1 MGSTLSFEEFF
12 RELCSNYVWFQPASM
27 QHEPKTFEET
37 ARKVYMQYVASE
49 HFPPIQE
56 ARRHV
61 YNKLVL
67 VPGDR
72 KKVDWTKI
80 AKKELEEKEAAK
92 KPEWIPVS
100 EEEREKRLAEYKA
113 MVDALPKRWSPPE
126 MSEEE
131 KEHQGV
137 LRKKHEP
144 FVRSE
149 VETMEV
155 FNQHKMKV
163 DEARRKYF
171 KSAYPDASEEEIKAY
186 IKKFD
191 KI

>member
-1 MGSTLSFEEFF
+1 MTSFENFF
-12 RELCSNYVWFQPASM
+12 KDLCSNYVWFQPASM
-27 QHEPKTFEET
+27 QHEPKTFEDT

-72 KKVDWTKI
+72 KKVDWVKI
-80 AKKELEEKEAAK
+80 AKKELDAKEAAK
-92 KPEWIPVS
+92 NPV
-100 EEEREKRLAEYKA
+100 EPPLTGEARAKKLAEVRA
-113 MVDALPKRWSPPE
+113 AIEALPKRWSPPE
-126 MSEEE
+126 MTEEE
-131 KEHQGV
+131 KQREGA
-137 LRKKHEP
+137 EP
-144 FVRSE
+144 DEMRARTGFKRSE

>member
-1 MGSTLSFEEFF
+1 MSFENWFK
-12 RELCSNYVWFQPASM
+12 ELCSNYVWFQPASM
-27 QHEPKTFEET
+27 QHEPKTFEDT

-72 KKVDWTKI
+72 KKVDWSKK
-80 AKKELEEKEAAK
+80 AKEEMEKAEAAK
-92 KPEWIPVS
+92 QPEWIPVS
-100 EEEREKRLAEYKA
+100 EEERERRLAEYKA

-131 KEHQGV
+131 KEREGV

-149 VETMEV
+149 VETMKSVNE
-155 FNQHKMKV
+155 HRLKIR
-163 DEARRKYF
+163 EARRKYF
-171 KSAYPDASEEEIKAY
+171 LSAYPDAEELEIEAY
-186 IKKFD
+186 INKFPD
-191 KI
+191 L

>member
-1 MGSTLSFEEFF
+1 
-12 RELCSNYVWFQPASM
+12 
-27 QHEPKTFEET
+27 
-37 ARKVYMQYVASE
+37 
-49 HFPPIQE
+49 
-56 ARRHV
+56 
-61 YNKLVL
+61 
-67 VPGDR
+67 
-72 KKVDWTKI
+72 
-80 AKKELEEKEAAK
+80 
-92 KPEWIPVS
+92 
-100 EEEREKRLAEYKA
+100 
-113 MVDALPKRWSPPE
+113 
-126 MSEEE
+126 
-131 KEHQGV
+131 

>member
-1 MGSTLSFEEFF
+1 MTSFENWFK
-12 RELCSNYVWFQPASM
+12 ELCSNYVWFQPASM
-27 QHEPKTFEET
+27 QHEPKTFEDT

-72 KKVDWTKI
+72 KKVDWSKK
-80 AKKELEEKEAAK
+80 AKEDMEKVEAAK
-92 KPEWIPVS
+92 QPEWKPVS
-100 EEEREKRLAEYKA
+100 EEERERRLAEYKA

-131 KEHQGV
+131 KEHEGV